1 MPERDIASMLAIILL
16 LAVSGNASGELF
28 QADAVNQYVRLNA
41 LASKTRYESERA
53 AFLIRRPDGRLTT
66 IAWQAGDT
74 AEASYT
80 GRIPLRCVA
89 VSHPPP
95 VVAPQPSKHD
105 TAEAQRVGLAIIV
118 ITPQSVT
125 VATPQGTTRQL
136 LGIGWTRA
144 AFSR

>member
-1 MPERDIASMLAIILL
+1 MLAIVLL
-16 LAVSGNASGELF
+16 LALSTESCGELCS
-28 QADAVNQYVRLNA
+28 ADAVEHYIRLNA
-41 LASKTRYESERA
+41 LASMTRYESERA

-89 VSHPPP
+89 VIHTHP

-105 TAEAQRVGLAIIV
+105 IAEAQRIGLAIIV

>member
-1 MPERDIASMLAIILL
+1 MLAIILL

-28 QADAVNQYVRLNA
+28 QGDAVNQYVRLNA

-89 VSHPPP
+89 VIHTHP

-105 TAEAQRVGLAIIV
+105 TAEAQRIGLAIIV